1 MTMSASGAALGVTRQ
16 GGIVTVTLNR
26 PEKLNVLNADLWR
39 SVGAALTELAED
51 DSIRCVILTGAGNHF
66 CAGGDISE
74 FQTLRAD
81 PDQARAYAKLMY
93 ATLTQL
99 ENFPHP
105 LVAAIE
111 GRCIGG
117 GVELACLS
125 DVRIAGAGATFGVPI
140 NKLGFVMSY
149 PEIGAF
155 IRALGRKA
163 AVEILLEGRIF
174 GVDEAKGYG
183 IVSRI
188 VEDGQ
193 ALIEAQQAAERIAA
207 GAPLVNR
214 WHKKFARRLDDPA
227 PLTDADLAEG
237 FACFDTED
245 YQTGIAA
252 FVNKRSPEFK
262 GR

>member
-1 MTMSASGAALGVTRQ
+1 MSTAALGVARQ
-16 GGIVTVTLNR
+16 GGIVTVTLTR

-39 SVGAALTELAED
+39 AVGAALTALADD

-125 DVRIAGAGATFGVPI
+125 DIRIAGAGATFGVPI

-174 GVDEAKGYG
+174 GVEEAKDYG

-193 ALIEAQQAAERIAA
+193 ALIEAQAVAQRIAA

-214 WHKKFARRLDDPA
+214 WHKAFARRLENPA
-227 PLTDADLAEG
+227 PLTDAELAEG

-252 FVNKRSPEFK
+252 FVTRSTPEFK

>member
-1 MTMSASGAALGVTRQ
+1 MSAAALGLDQQ

-39 SVGAALTELAED
+39 GLGAALTRLAD
-51 DSIRCVILTGAGNHF
+51 DGSIRCVILTGAGNHF

-74 FQTLRAD
+74 FQSLRAT
-81 PDQARAYAKLMY
+81 PEAARVYATLMY

-99 ENFPHP
+99 EAFPHP

-149 PEIGAF
+149 PEIAAF

-174 GVDEAKGYG
+174 GAEEAKGYG

-188 VEDGQ
+188 VADGR
-193 ALIEAQQAAERIAA
+193 ALIEAQEAAERIAS

-214 WHKKFARRLDDPA
+214 WHKQFARRLTEAA
-227 PLTDADLAEG
+227 PLTEAEVAEG
-237 FACFDTED
+237 FACFDSQD

-252 FVNKRSPEFK
+252 FVGKQSPEFK
-262 GR
+262 GL